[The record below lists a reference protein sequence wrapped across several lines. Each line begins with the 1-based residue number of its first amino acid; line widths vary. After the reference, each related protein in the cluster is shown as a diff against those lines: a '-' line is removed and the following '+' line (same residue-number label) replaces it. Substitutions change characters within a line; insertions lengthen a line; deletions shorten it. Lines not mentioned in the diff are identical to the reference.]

1 MSKPHRNPDYITI
14 NTAAEILGKSKG
26 FVKRAVERGLLRS
39 TSEPFKSNLNPE
51 SLSNRVL
58 ISSQDIR
65 LAIKG
70 DIDLTVLDEMVAP
83 SRKELPDDLVSLA
96 TMVVELTQTTE
107 QLAVMVTEVL
117 KRMAAPAVKHAA
129 SRKEVPIV

>member
-1 MSKPHRNPDYITI
+1 MSKPQRNPDYITV

-39 TSEPFKSNLNPE
+39 TSEPFKSNLNPK
-51 SLSNRVL
+51 SPSNQVL
-58 ISSQDIR
+58 ISSQDVR

-70 DIDLTVLDEMVAP
+70 DIDLAVLDELATTA
-83 SRKELPDDLVSLA
+83 RKELPDDMVGVA

-107 QLAVMVTEVL
+107 QLALMVAEVL
-117 KRMAAPAVKHAA
+117 KRLDSPAVKRPA
-129 SRKEVPIV
+129 RKETPIV